1 MARNKECVCCG
12 RTLYDYD
19 EYAEINGEVNC
30 KECVMGWS
38 VQDFLDT
45 LGVIFKQVLGDKN

>member
-30 KECVMGWS
+30 KECVTCWT
-38 VQDFLDT
+38 VQDFLEI
-45 LGVIFKQVLGDKN
+45 LKVQFKQALEDKN